1 MRSIPPAAFDL
12 VKEQEDSILWV
23 YDDAKGARH
32 KDGTPREVVD
42 GDKILGVLT
51 AGTGHTGADVVPGM
65 TVTQEMN
72 DAWLYDDLQEA
83 AHKITAKIG
92 AAIVDMLTENQ
103 WIALLDFV
111 LNLGTGRPDR
121 PEWTIWKRLR
131 DKHFDQVPLEMAKFV
146 NAEVGG
152 VMRKIPD
159 LVRRRNKEVEIW
171 STDEPGTRD
180 VQMPSSVT
188 RADRHAAHAER
199 SGAHVEIQG
208 AAAGRRGI
216 DRRRT
221 ADDQSGQPVDSALRA
236 PLRVCAKGAGDPG
249 DAGGAMCGRRPGL
262 YVAVE
267 AASPKLRSA
276 HAFAVAYRLAGRRRD
291 LGGLHARRVLLRT

>member
-32 KDGTPREVVD
+32 KDGSPREVVD

-72 DAWLYDDLQEA
+72 DAWLYDDLEEA

-159 LVRRRNKEVEIW
+159 LVRRRNKEIEIW

-188 RADRHAAHAER
+188 RAAITPPTPSDPVPVSKSKALLLGAAGSIA
-199 SGAHVEIQG
+199 GAPPMINQVSQSIQPYAHHSEYVQKVLAILATLAALC
-208 AAAGRRGI
+208 AAAG
-216 DRRRT
+216 
-221 ADDQSGQPVDSALRA
+221 L
-236 PLRVCAKGAGDPG
+236 
-249 DAGGAMCGRRPGL
+249 
-262 YVAVE
+262 
-267 AASPKLRSA
+267 
-276 HAFAVAYRLAGRRRD
+276 AYMWLSKRQ
-291 LGGLHARRVLLRT
+291 ARN